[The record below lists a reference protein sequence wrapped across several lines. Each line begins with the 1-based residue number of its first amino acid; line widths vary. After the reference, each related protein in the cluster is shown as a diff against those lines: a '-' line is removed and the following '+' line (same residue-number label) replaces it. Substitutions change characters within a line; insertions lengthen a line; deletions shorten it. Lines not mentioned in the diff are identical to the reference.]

1 MQTIIKELSINSSI
15 QELMCNTDITQILN
29 ESWRQILSNGL
40 FGAIVGGL
48 ISGGITYYAMKI
60 INTLNHKRWED
71 DKKLN
76 NQSLCSFTTNWFV
89 APTIAT
95 N

>member
-71 DKKLN
+71 DKKLTT
-76 NQSLCSFTTNWFV
+76 QSMCSFTTNWFV

>member
-48 ISGGITYYAMKI
+48 ISGGITYYVMKI
-60 INTLNHKRWED
+60 INTFNHKRWED
-71 DKKLN
+71 DKKRN
-76 NQSLCSFTTNWFV
+76 NQSMCSFTTNWFV

>member
-76 NQSLCSFTTNWFV
+76 NQSMCSFTTNWFV
-89 APTIAT
+89 TPTIAT